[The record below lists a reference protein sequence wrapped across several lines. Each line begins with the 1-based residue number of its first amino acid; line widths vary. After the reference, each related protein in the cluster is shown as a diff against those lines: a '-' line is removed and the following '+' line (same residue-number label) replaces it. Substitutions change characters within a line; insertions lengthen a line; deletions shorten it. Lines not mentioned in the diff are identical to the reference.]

1 MLSMVSTKVRMC
13 RCRNHK
19 QGMGTATDAEVEYMF
34 YSGELHG
41 KALGRRFKKTSADLQ
56 WRFLFSCFVLS
67 AVP

>member
-1 MLSMVSTKVRMC
+1 MSTVT
-13 RCRNHK
+13 
-19 QGMGTATDAEVEYMF
+19 GVEVEYMF

-56 WRFLFSCFVLS
+56 WRFLFSCFVSS